1 MAAESCCL
9 FGSFFYSCG
18 GFNTPTRG
26 VKYKTVCNFS
36 VAKIRPAALHAR

>member
-26 VKYKTVCNFS
+26 VKYKTGCNFS
-36 VAKIRPAALHAR
+36 VAKIHPAALHAR